1 MKTPFAVAVVAAVLV
16 PMLMLV
22 FGLVRMLAFAPVLM
36 LVFASVLLVE
46 LMSRL
51 VLMKQIAIH
60 VLLNMLR
67 VVSAILA
74 VLTLESLLV
83 LELPVR
89 QRNSDRWSDTQI
101 RKMTHSHAH
110 THTD

>member
-1 MKTPFAVAVVAAVLV
+1 MAVVAAVLV

-22 FGLVRMLAFAPVLM
+22 FELVLMLAFAPVLM

-46 LMSRL
+46 LMLRL

-60 VLLNMLR
+60 VLLNMMR
-67 VVSAILA
+67 TVSAMLA
-74 VLTLESLLV
+74 VLRLESLLV

-89 QRNSDRWSDTQI
+89 QRNSDRWSDTQV
-101 RKMTHSHAH
+101 RKSAHPHAH
-110 THTD
+110 NHTD